1 LIIILAMGIVKVEI
15 PGDFEITIKA
25 KNLDEAIEKM
35 KEVKVK
41 EILNLIGTIEDK
53 SSWKET
59 KKELESGIYDFLR

>member
-1 LIIILAMGIVKVEI
+1 MGIVKVEI